1 MQYPACFLGAL
12 VCVLQLEF
20 CTLVFPLRSSLSWHL
35 RKVGVSNNYSLH
47 AGSEWVLG
55 FALIHVNE
63 AVLINLI
70 VELIS
75 KGLFTA
81 GC

>member
-1 MQYPACFLGAL
+1 MQYPACFLGPL
-12 VCVLQLEF
+12 DFFLQLEF
-20 CTLVFPLRSSLSWHL
+20 CTAVFPLRSSLSLCL
-35 RKVGVSNNYSLH
+35 REAGVSDNYSLH

-55 FALIHVNE
+55 FVLIHVNE
-63 AVLINLI
+63 LVLINLI

-75 KGLFTA
+75 KELFTA